1 MYSCIRTTTF
11 LLILE
16 RNVQQQLFSPSK
28 EGKNERERPSYE
40 ALAHANSGQRCHPSP
55 KRKRAVLSKKKKE
68 RKKERKRAAPQQPPN
83 PERAR
88 FPAGVPA
95 SGIESN
101 GTRRPAAPHPSVARA
116 AAPPHRQ
123 RGPRGGRGS
132 PPRRPPRHASGDVP
146 GKRPYNLRGRRAP
159 RAGDAAPTHARV
171 TRLHQTRTPATDACE
186 EAAAPL
192 GPSLRPPATVTSG
205 AAPGL

>member
-1 MYSCIRTTTF
+1 MKLWPTPTPANGVIHH
-11 LLILE
+11 
-16 RNVQQQLFSPSK
+16 PK
-28 EGKNERERPSYE
+28 ESEQFFP
-40 ALAHANSGQRCHPSP
+40 
-55 KRKRAVLSKKKKE
+55 KKK

-101 GTRRPAAPHPSVARA
+101 GTRRPAGPHPSVARA

-159 RAGDAAPTHARV
+159 RAGDAAPTHAHGPRPRRQPPNPNAGDR
-171 TRLHQTRTPATDACE
+171 RLRRSSSRPRHAC
-186 EAAAPL
+186 
-192 GPSLRPPATVTSG
+192 G
-205 AAPGL
+205 APGL